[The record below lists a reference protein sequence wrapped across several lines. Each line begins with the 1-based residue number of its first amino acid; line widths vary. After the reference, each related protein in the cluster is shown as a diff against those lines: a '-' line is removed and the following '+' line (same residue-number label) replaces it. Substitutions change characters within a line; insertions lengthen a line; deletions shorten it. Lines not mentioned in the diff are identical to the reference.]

1 MTTAYT
7 SLLGLALPVT
17 GELSGT
23 WGDVANSSITSLL
36 DSSIAGTTTLSS
48 DADVTL
54 TTTAGEANTAREAIL
69 LWTAGGSVTRNIT
82 APAQSKVYMVI
93 NATSSSQS
101 IVLRGAGPTTGITI
115 VAGEKCVAAWNGSD
129 FVKVAT
135 TVAGAAVSTISFGS
149 TGLTPSTATSGAVT
163 VAGTLA
169 VANGGTGV
177 TTSTGSGANVLGTS
191 PTISLPT
198 INNINMGFTSTA
210 TAAGSTTL
218 TASSNHYQRFTG
230 TTTQTIVLPVT
241 STLVAGVTYSIENA
255 STGNLTVNSSGGNLV
270 VTVIPGVTVQ
280 CMCIGTTLT
289 TAADWDP
296 EYNEFAGITGSGS
309 VVLAT
314 SPTLVTP
321 LLGTPTSGVMTNVT
335 GLPLSTGVTGTLPVA
350 NGGTGQ
356 TSYTDG
362 QLLIGNTSGNTLA
375 KATLTAGTGITVT
388 NGAGA
393 ITIAASGGGGFSN
406 MVVLTSTNTAYSIPA
421 TKIKVTVLGGGGGT
435 GGSRDNNDNAGKSG
449 GGGGGGAAIQVISDL
464 TISNTLN
471 ITVGAGGTAGTSA
484 TGNGGTGGTSSVA
497 SGTQSITTVS
507 ATGGGASGG
516 ADGTFSAGGAGGI
529 GSGGLLNIRGSTGFD
544 SSAGVSAAGGGSF
557 LGGDIKTQTAGSQYG
572 GGAGGSNS
580 GNQPSVGFAGAA
592 GVVVV
597 EY

>member
-1 MTTAYT
+1 
-7 SLLGLALPVT
+7 
-17 GELSGT
+17 
-23 WGDVANSSITSLL
+23 
-36 DSSIAGTTTLSS
+36 
-48 DADVTL
+48 
-54 TTTAGEANTAREAIL
+54 
-69 LWTAGGSVTRNIT
+69 
-82 APAQSKVYMVI
+82 MVI
-93 NATSSSQS
+93 NATSSTQS

-177 TTSTGSGANVLGTS
+177 TTSTGTGAVVLGTS

-241 STLVAGVTYSIENA
+241 STLVAGVAYSIENA

-335 GLPLSTGVTGTLPVA
+335 GLPLATGVTGTLPVA

-406 MVVLTSTNTAYSIPA
+406 MAVLTSTNTAYSIPA
-421 TKIKVTVLGGGGGT
+421 TKIKVTIIGGGGGS
-435 GGSRDNNDNAGKSG
+435 GSARENNCSEGKTG
-449 GGGGGGAAIQVISDL
+449 GGGGGGAAVQVFSGL
-464 TISNTLN
+464 TIGNTLN
-471 ITVGAGGTAGTSA
+471 ITVGAGGAAGA
-484 TGNGGTGGTSSVA
+484 TGGVNNGGTGGTTSVA

-507 ATGGGASGG
+507 ATGGAGTSGT
-516 ADGTFSAGGAGGI
+516 DGGNTGNGAGGV
-529 GSGGLLNIRGSTGFD
+529 GSGGLLNIPG
-544 SSAGVSAAGGGSF
+544 SAGLTDGRLGGSSF
-557 LGGDIKTQTAGSQYG
+557 LSPPVAVSTAGSQYG
-572 GGAGGSNS
+572 GGAGGITGSLNNS
-580 GNQPSVGFAGAA
+580 YSVGRAGAA

>member
-82 APAQSKVYMVI
+82 APAQRKVYMVI
-93 NATSSSQS
+93 NATSSTQS

-177 TTSTGSGANVLGTS
+177 TTSTGTGAVVLGTS

-241 STLVAGVTYSIENA
+241 STLVAGVAYSIENA

-335 GLPLSTGVTGTLPVA
+335 GLPLATGVTGTLPVA

-421 TKIKVTVLGGGGGT
+421 TKIKVTVLGGGGGS
-435 GGSRDNNDNAGKSG
+435 GGSRDANDTNGKSG
-449 GGGGGGAAIQVISDL
+449 GAGGGGAAIQVISDL
-464 TISNTLN
+464 TIGNTLN
-471 ITVGAGGTAGTSA
+471 ITVGAGGTAGATTPTS
-484 TGNGGTGGTSSVA
+484 GGTGGTSSVA

-507 ATGGGASGG
+507 ATGGAASGG
-516 ADGTFSAGGAGGI
+516 GDGGFSAGGAGGI
-529 GSGGLLNIRGSTGFD
+529 GSGGLLNIRGSAGFD
-544 SSAGVSAAGGGSF
+544 PSIYMPATGGGSF
-557 LGGDIKTQTAGSQYG
+557 LGGDSKTSTAGSQYG

-580 GNQPSVGFAGAA
+580 GNQPAVGLAGAA
-592 GVVVV
+592 GVVIV